1 MSKKNIVADDE
12 FQDILDKI
20 NQEKEVRQKGLEDLK
35 KRKKALDK
43 VKIDQNYP
51 RRPINTDSNYKP
63 RQTLSSEREEQ
74 NMKIYAHLQSPKSN
88 EVKSPKVKH
97 FNRIEEQD
105 LYTRMEMLNQQKN
118 KLKMLD
124 KRARYAGLVREIFVP
139 SIDQQKRQEIE
150 ARMVKTNNMTRS
162 ANNSRGNSLERDP
175 NRVTNAE
182 LGITASHG
190 NLERVETRAI
200 QNAARAA
207 LESPKRG
214 LGN

>member
-43 VKIDQNYP
+43 VKIDQNCP

>member
-1 MSKKNIVADDE
+1 MSKKNIIADDE
-12 FQDILDKI
+12 FQDILNKI

-35 KRKKALDK
+35 KRKNALDK
-43 VKIDQNYP
+43 VKTDQNYP

-63 RQTLSSEREEQ
+63 RQTLSSEREER

-105 LYTRMEMLNQQKN
+105 LYTRMELLNQQKN

-150 ARMVKTNNMTRS
+150 ARMGKTNNMTRS
-162 ANNSRGNSLERDP
+162 ANNSRGNSLERDT
-175 NRVTNAE
+175 NRVTNTE

-190 NLERVETRAI
+190 NLERVESRAI
-200 QNAARAA
+200 QNAARAT

>member
-1 MSKKNIVADDE
+1 MSKKKLPADDD

-20 NQEKEVRQKGLEDLK
+20 TQEKEERQKGLEDIK

-43 VKIDQNYP
+43 VKADQEYP

-63 RQTLSSEREEQ
+63 RQTLSSERDER
-74 NMKIYAHLQSPKSN
+74 NNKIYAHLQSPKSN

-105 LYTRMEMLNQQKN
+105 LYSRMELLNQQKN

-139 SIDQQKRQEIE
+139 NIDQQKRQEIE
-150 ARMVKTNNMTRS
+150 ARMGKTNNMTRS

-175 NRVTNAE
+175 NRVTNTE

-190 NLERVETRAI
+190 NLEKIESRVI
-200 QNAARAA
+200 QHAARAA